1 MLSANEFM
9 QFLSGAVIPA
19 AKPASGRS
27 PAVVPVEDTASSLL
41 SGEHSSEDARA
52 KISEMLSRLDTANP
66 DNTGE
71 EGEFARTF
79 LSDLQSLL
87 SSDVSS
93 DDWFAERGSALNATS
108 QQSGGSLLLTGE
120 PGAQAQP
127 WTLDELAQLAQ
138 QFLVDGKQLPETAW
152 QDGQNLPQQ
161 LAALLAGLEPS
172 GSARSMSAELG
183 MPVQSAPAAATSAPD
198 VSLSAGVSATAH
210 TSAPLPGL
218 KLGLDAVPPRGEQ
231 TVSADVTTATAD
243 KAARISEAISSQA
256 ALASAD
262 GAATAAA
269 AQTAEASAALT
280 AEASASL
287 SADKGGAALAAY
299 QAVNLQNLQPQ
310 SAAPDLSAV
319 QSGSSTLDGTTVNAS
334 LQTVGTGADNQMAA
348 KTSAASQ
355 PLGAEPLVADDGLS
369 TPQLNT
375 NTEKSVAA
383 AAATAAIASVDAA
396 IPAAP
401 LAEPRRSTLAEQL
414 SSANRRGADAGMTTL
429 GSATAG
435 PLQTAAGFTVS
446 EPMTP
451 AGGTLS
457 LAIEQVMAESA
468 GTDSNS
474 PARQE
479 ASLLK
484 SATPTAQELAAEL
497 FGAADQRRANTQSP
511 ATLST
516 AAAMAPA
523 ARGADSSL
531 MLQVGSF
538 GQAGWGDNVARQL
551 MVMTANG
558 INSAQI
564 RLDPPE
570 LGTLTVRV
578 QMVDQSAT
586 VNFVSQHA
594 MVRDALD
601 AQIPRLQD
609 LFRNEGIDLLDVTV
623 SDQQTSA
630 QGDGHGQ
637 DGRGSRHAGGEL
649 DSELDSADA
658 LANIPARSLHL
669 VDEHV

>member
-9 QFLSGAVIPA
+9 QFLSGAIMPA
-19 AKPASGRS
+19 TKSANDRS
-27 PAVVPVEDTASSLL
+27 PALAPVEGSASSLL

-52 KISEMLSRLDTANP
+52 RISEMLSRLDTANP
-66 DNTGE
+66 DKPGE
-71 EGEFARTF
+71 DSEFARTF
-79 LSDLQSLL
+79 LHDLQSLL
-87 SSDVSS
+87 ASEVSNA
-93 DDWFAERGSALNATS
+93 DWFAQNGSALSTVS
-108 QQSGGSLLLTGE
+108 QQPGGSLLMTGE

-127 WTLDELAQLAQ
+127 WTLDELTQLAQ
-138 QFLVDGKQLPETAW
+138 QFLVDGKQLPEAAW

-183 MPVQSAPAAATSAPD
+183 TPAQSSPATATSATD
-198 VSLSAGVSATAH
+198 VLSSAGVATTAQ

-218 KLGLDAVPPRGEQ
+218 KLSLDAVQSRGDQ
-231 TVSADVTTATAD
+231 TVSAVVSNATAD

-256 ALASAD
+256 ALASAASE
-262 GAATAAA
+262 AAAAA
-269 AQTAEASAALT
+269 AQTNEAA
-280 AEASASL
+280 ASL
-287 SADKGGAALAAY
+287 AADNAGATLAAN
-299 QAVNLQNLQPQ
+299 QAVGLQNSQPQ
-310 SAAPDLSAV
+310 PAAPDLSAV
-319 QSGSSTLDGTTVNAS
+319 QPGASTPGGAAAS
-334 LQTVGTGADNQMAA
+334 ATLQTVGTEASNPLAA
-348 KTSAASQ
+348 NTSAASQ
-355 PLGAEPLVADDGLS
+355 SVGSEPLTADDGLS
-369 TPQLNT
+369 TPQLST
-375 NTEKSVAA
+375 STEKS
-383 AAATAAIASVDAA
+383 AAATVVTASVDAA
-396 IPAAP
+396 IPGAP
-401 LAEPRRSTLAEQL
+401 PAESRRSTLAEHL
-414 SSANRRGADAGMTTL
+414 SSANRRGADAGTTTP

-435 PLQTAAGFTVS
+435 PLQAAVGFTVS
-446 EPMTP
+446 ESMTP
-451 AGGTLS
+451 AGGNLS

-497 FGAADQRRANTQSP
+497 FGAADQRRANSQSA
-511 ATLST
+511 ATLSN
-516 AAAMAPA
+516 AASMAPA

-637 DGRGSRHAGGEL
+637 DGRGSRHSGGEL
-649 DSELDSADA
+649 DSDRDSAEA

>member
-9 QFLSGAVIPA
+9 QFLSGAIMPA
-19 AKPASGRS
+19 TKPAIDRS
-27 PAVVPVEDTASSLL
+27 HAVVPVEGSASSLL

-52 KISEMLSRLDTANP
+52 RISEMLSRLDTANP
-66 DNTGE
+66 EKPGE
-71 EGEFARTF
+71 GSEFARTF
-79 LSDLQSLL
+79 LHDLQSLL
-87 SSDVSS
+87 ASEVSNA
-93 DDWFAERGSALNATS
+93 DWFAQNGSALSTVS
-108 QQSGGSLLLTGE
+108 QQPGGSLLMTGE

-127 WTLDELAQLAQ
+127 WTLDELTQLAQ
-138 QFLVDGKQLPETAW
+138 QFLVDGKQLPEAAW

-183 MPVQSAPAAATSAPD
+183 IPAQSSSATATSATD
-198 VSLSAGVSATAH
+198 VLSSAGVATTAQ

-218 KLGLDAVPPRGEQ
+218 KLSLDAVQPRGEQ
-231 TVSADVTTATAD
+231 TVSADVSNATAD
-243 KAARISEAISSQA
+243 KAARISETISSQA
-256 ALASAD
+256 ALASATSE
-262 GAATAAA
+262 AAAAAAA
-269 AQTAEASAALT
+269 AQTNEAA
-280 AEASASL
+280 ASL
-287 SADKGGAALAAY
+287 AADNAGATLAAN
-299 QAVNLQNLQPQ
+299 QAVNLQNSQPQ
-310 SAAPDLSAV
+310 PAALDLSAV
-319 QSGSSTLDGTTVNAS
+319 QPGASTPVGAAVNAK
-334 LQTVGTGADNQMAA
+334 LQTVGTEASNQLAA
-348 KTSAASQ
+348 NTTIASQ
-355 PLGAEPLVADDGLS
+355 SVGSEPLTADDGLS
-369 TPQLNT
+369 TPQLST
-375 NTEKSVAA
+375 NTEKSAAA
-383 AAATAAIASVDAA
+383 AAATAVTASVDAA
-396 IPAAP
+396 IAAAP
-401 LAEPRRSTLAEQL
+401 PAVSRRSTLAEQL
-414 SSANRRGADAGMTTL
+414 SSANRRGADAGTTTP

-435 PLQTAAGFTVS
+435 PLQAAAGFTVS
-446 EPMTP
+446 ESMTP
-451 AGGTLS
+451 AGGNLS

-468 GTDSNS
+468 GMDSNS

-497 FGAADQRRANTQSP
+497 FGAADQRRTNSQSA
-511 ATLST
+511 ATLSN
-516 AAAMAPA
+516 AASMAPA

-637 DGRGSRHAGGEL
+637 DGRGSRHSGGEL
-649 DSELDSADA
+649 DSDRDSAEA

>member
-1 MLSANEFM
+1 MLSAKEFM
-9 QFLSGAVIPA
+9 QFLSGAVMPA
-19 AKPASGRS
+19 TKPANARS
-27 PAVVPVEDTASSLL
+27 HAVVPVEGTASSLL

-66 DNTGE
+66 DKPGE
-71 EGEFARTF
+71 DSEFTRTF
-79 LSDLQSLL
+79 LHDLQSLL
-87 SSDVSS
+87 ASEVGNA
-93 DDWFAERGSALNATS
+93 DWFAQNGSALSTGS
-108 QQSGGSLLLTGE
+108 QQPGGSLLMTGE

-127 WTLDELAQLAQ
+127 WTLDELTQLAQ
-138 QFLVDGKQLPETAW
+138 QFLVDGKQLPEAAW

-183 MPVQSAPAAATSAPD
+183 IPAQSSPATATPAAD
-198 VSLSAGVSATAH
+198 VLSSAGVTTTAQ
-210 TSAPLPGL
+210 TSVPLPGL
-218 KLGLDAVPPRGEQ
+218 KLGLDAVRPRGEQ
-231 TVSADVTTATAD
+231 TASADVTTATAD
-243 KAARISEAISSQA
+243 KAARISETISSQA
-256 ALASAD
+256 ALASAAS
-262 GAATAAA
+262 AATAAA
-269 AQTAEASAALT
+269 AQTNEAAV
-280 AEASASL
+280 SL
-287 SADKGGAALAAY
+287 AADKAGATLAAN
-299 QAVNLQNLQPQ
+299 QAVSLQNSQPQ
-310 SAAPDLSAV
+310 PTAPDLSAV
-319 QSGSSTLDGTTVNAS
+319 QPGASTPGGAAVNAK
-334 LQTVGTGADNQMAA
+334 LQTVGTEASNQLAA

-355 PLGAEPLVADDGLS
+355 SLGSEPLTADDGLN
-369 TPQLNT
+369 TPQPST
-375 NTEKSVAA
+375 NTEKSLAA
-383 AAATAAIASVDAA
+383 AAATSVTASVDAA

-414 SSANRRGADAGMTTL
+414 SSANRRGADAGTTTL

-435 PLQTAAGFTVS
+435 PLQAAAGFTVS
-446 EPMTP
+446 ETMTP
-451 AGGTLS
+451 AGGNLS
-457 LAIEQVMAESA
+457 LAIEQLMAESA

-474 PARQE
+474 PARQD

-497 FGAADQRRANTQSP
+497 FGAADQRRTNSQSA
-511 ATLST
+511 ATLSN
-516 AAAMAPA
+516 ASSMAPA

-531 MLQVGSF
+531 MLQLGSF

-637 DGRGSRHAGGEL
+637 DGRGSRHSGGEL

>member
-9 QFLSGAVIPA
+9 QFLSGAVMPA
-19 AKPASGRS
+19 SKPANDRS
-27 PAVVPVEDTASSLL
+27 HAVVPVEDSASSLL

-66 DNTGE
+66 DKPGE
-71 EGEFARTF
+71 DGEFARTF
-79 LSDLQSLL
+79 LHDLQSLL
-87 SSDVSS
+87 ATEVNNA
-93 DDWFAERGSALNATS
+93 DWFAERGSALNTGS
-108 QQSGGSLLLTGE
+108 QQPGGSLLMTGE
-120 PGAQAQP
+120 TGAQAQP
-127 WTLDELAQLAQ
+127 WTLDELTQLAQ
-138 QFLVDGKQLPETAW
+138 QFLVDGKQLPEAAW

-161 LAALLAGLEPS
+161 LAALLSGLETS

-183 MPVQSAPAAATSAPD
+183 IPAQSSPATATSVAD
-198 VSLSAGVSATAH
+198 VLSTTGVSATAQ
-210 TSAPLPGL
+210 TSAPLQGL
-218 KLGLDAVPPRGEQ
+218 NLSLNAVQPRGEQ
-231 TVSADVTTATAD
+231 AVSADLTTATAD

-256 ALASAD
+256 ALASAAS
-262 GAATAAA
+262 AATADAEAA
-269 AQTAEASAALT
+269 A
-280 AEASASL
+280 SL
-287 SADKGGAALAAY
+287 AADKAGATLAAN
-299 QAVNLQNLQPQ
+299 QTVNLQNLQPQ
-310 SAAPDLSAV
+310 SASSELSAV
-319 QSGSSTLDGTTVNAS
+319 QPGASMPGGAAVNAK
-334 LQTVGTGADNQMAA
+334 LQTVATEAANQLAA
-348 KTSAASQ
+348 NTSAASQ
-355 PLGAEPLVADDGLS
+355 PVGAEPLTADDGSNILQTS
-369 TPQLNT
+369 T
-375 NTEKSVAA
+375 NTEKS
-383 AAATAAIASVDAA
+383 AAATAVSASVDAA
-396 IPAAP
+396 IPAVP

-414 SSANRRGADAGMTTL
+414 SSANRRGADAGTTTL

-435 PLQTAAGFTVS
+435 PLQAAAGFTVS
-446 EPMTP
+446 ESMTP
-451 AGGTLS
+451 AGGNLS

-497 FGAADQRRANTQSP
+497 FGAADQRRTNSQSA
-511 ATLST
+511 ATLSN
-516 AAAMAPA
+516 AASMAPA

-570 LGTLTVRV
+570 LGTLSVRV

-637 DGRGSRHAGGEL
+637 DGRGSRHSGGEL
-649 DSELDSADA
+649 DSDRDSAET

>member
-9 QFLSGAVIPA
+9 QFLSGAIMPA
-19 AKPASGRS
+19 TKPAIDRS
-27 PAVVPVEDTASSLL
+27 HAVVPVEGSASSLL

-52 KISEMLSRLDTANP
+52 RISEMLSRLDSANP
-66 DNTGE
+66 EKPGE
-71 EGEFARTF
+71 DSEFARTF
-79 LSDLQSLL
+79 LHDLQSLL
-87 SSDVSS
+87 ASEVSNA
-93 DDWFAERGSALNATS
+93 DWFAQNGSALSTVS
-108 QQSGGSLLLTGE
+108 QQPVGSLLMTGE
-120 PGAQAQP
+120 PGTQAQP
-127 WTLDELAQLAQ
+127 WTLDELSQLAQ
-138 QFLVDGKQLPETAW
+138 QFLVDGKQLPEAAW

-172 GSARSMSAELG
+172 GSARSMSAALG
-183 MPVQSAPAAATSAPD
+183 IPAQSSPATATSATD
-198 VSLSAGVSATAH
+198 VLSSAGVATTAQ
-210 TSAPLPGL
+210 TSAPVPGL
-218 KLGLDAVPPRGEQ
+218 KLSLDAVQPRGEQ
-231 TVSADVTTATAD
+231 TVSADVSNATAD
-243 KAARISEAISSQA
+243 KAARISETISSQA
-256 ALASAD
+256 ALASATSE
-262 GAATAAA
+262 AAAAAAA
-269 AQTAEASAALT
+269 AQTNEAA
-280 AEASASL
+280 ASL
-287 SADKGGAALAAY
+287 ADDNAGATLAAN
-299 QAVNLQNLQPQ
+299 QAVNLQNSQPQ
-310 SAAPDLSAV
+310 PAAPDLSAV
-319 QSGSSTLDGTTVNAS
+319 QPGASTPGGAAVNAK
-334 LQTVGTGADNQMAA
+334 LQTVGTEASNQLAA
-348 KTSAASQ
+348 NTTVASQ
-355 PLGAEPLVADDGLS
+355 SVGSEPLTADDGLS
-369 TPQLNT
+369 TPQLST
-375 NTEKSVAA
+375 NTEKSAAA
-383 AAATAAIASVDAA
+383 AAATAVTASVDAA

-401 LAEPRRSTLAEQL
+401 PAESRRSTLAEQL
-414 SSANRRGADAGMTTL
+414 SSANRRGADAGTTTL

-435 PLQTAAGFTVS
+435 PLQAAAGFTVS
-446 EPMTP
+446 EPMAP
-451 AGGTLS
+451 AGGNLS

-497 FGAADQRRANTQSP
+497 FGAADQRRANSQSA
-511 ATLST
+511 ATLSN
-516 AAAMAPA
+516 AASMAPA

-637 DGRGSRHAGGEL
+637 DGRGSRHSGGEL
-649 DSELDSADA
+649 DSDRDSAEA